1 MYKRIRKRI
10 WQSFL
15 HGLESTPSTSSSAK
29 VAKEVYGD
37 LVILDYKP
45 KRNASEIIEF
55 LDEFIISQAEPIT
68 LIGISIGGFWV
79 KRLAEQYP
87 EKIYELILLNPA
99 IDFGLEYCNISE
111 NKNKLSDNIPV
122 SIILN
127 KDDEVIP
134 YHLAEKSL
142 GGRCL
147 LIKNENGKH
156 RFEDKDAL
164 LKQLKLISNIMFQ

>member
-1 MYKRIRKRI
+1 MTV
-10 WQSFL
+10 FL
-15 HGLESTPSTSSSAK
+15 HGLESTPETSSSAK
-29 VAKEVYGD
+29 VAKEVYTD
-37 LVILDYKP
+37 LVILDYQP
-45 KRNASEIIEF
+45 KRDASEIIKF
-55 LDEFIISQAEPIT
+55 LDEFVISQTEQIT
-68 LIGISIGGFWV
+68 LIGISIGGFWA

-99 IDFGLEYCNISE
+99 IDYGLQYYNISE
-111 NKNKLSDNIPV
+111 NENKLSDNIPV
-122 SIILN
+122 SMILN

-147 LIKNENGKH
+147 LIKNEYGKH
-156 RFEDKDAL
+156 RFEDKAIL